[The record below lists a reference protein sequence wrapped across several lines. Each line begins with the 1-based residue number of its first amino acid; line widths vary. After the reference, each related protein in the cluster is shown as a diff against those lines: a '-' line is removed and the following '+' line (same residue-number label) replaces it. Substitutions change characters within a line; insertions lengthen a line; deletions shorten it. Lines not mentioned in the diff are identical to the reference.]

1 MTRIHEIQEFE
12 ACIRSV
18 LIEFFDVKEDVVDAL
33 LKDDVYL
40 NEMKRRNDMD
50 TIQAGAAETAEAPQK
65 AFKSIT
71 KTLTKCKEI
80 SKQLSVRSGELVR
93 SLTGMEEPSKDS
105 AEKLKKVDSVVLIH
119 VLQDIEVELCQNLS
133 EISDNLEKLEKAW

>member
-40 NEMKRRNDMD
+40 NEMKRRNNMP
-50 TIQAGAAETAEAPQK
+50 GELAAPDSAAPQK
-65 AFKSIT
+65 AFESIT

-80 SKQLSVRSGELVR
+80 SKQLSVRSEKLVR
-93 SLTGMEEPSKDS
+93 SLIGMGEPSKDS

-119 VLQDIEVELCQNLS
+119 VLQDIEVELCRNLS
-133 EISDNLEKLEKAW
+133 EISDDLEKLENAW